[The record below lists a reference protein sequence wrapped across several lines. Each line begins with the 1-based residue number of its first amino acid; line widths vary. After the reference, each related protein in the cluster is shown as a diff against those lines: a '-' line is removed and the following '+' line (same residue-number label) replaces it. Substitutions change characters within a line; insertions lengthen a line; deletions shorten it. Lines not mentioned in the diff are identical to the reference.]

1 MAGKKG
7 RRGWG
12 RIRRLPSS
20 KRFQANYV
28 GPDKVRYNASPR
40 SGASSTLRPGWL
52 VNAASSSYPRGRPRR
67 AAAQAATSE
76 TVTQYAERWIAE
88 RKLSERTRREYES
101 KLRLHITPTP
111 LGGVPIANLTA
122 PMVRAGTPA

>member
-28 GPDKVRYNASPR
+28 GPDKVRYNGPDTFGSP
-40 SGASSTLRPGWL
+40 G
-52 VNAASSSYPRGRPRR
+52 RR
-67 AAAQAATSE
+67 A
-76 TVTQYAERWIAE
+76 
-88 RKLSERTRREYES
+88 L
-101 KLRLHITPTP
+101 
-111 LGGVPIANLTA
+111 
-122 PMVRAGTPA
+122 AGQ